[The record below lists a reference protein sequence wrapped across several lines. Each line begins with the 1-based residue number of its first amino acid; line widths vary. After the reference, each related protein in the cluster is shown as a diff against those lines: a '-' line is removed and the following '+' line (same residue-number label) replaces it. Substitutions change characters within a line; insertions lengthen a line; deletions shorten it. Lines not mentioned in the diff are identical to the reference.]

1 MKMMLMKQHN
11 AFHFLKCFLFL
22 NYVFKVKCCKLKAI
36 ASGVLFQYLS
46 LQRRK
51 SYTGL
56 EPSLLPDRCSFS
68 NIWNKKGWKI
78 IQQFYSNKLKCSDSV
93 YSFASHFVYIRDI
106 HDVSIQIFFCNS
118 SALWALF
125 KLNIACFIK

>member
-11 AFHFLKCFLFL
+11 AFHFSKCFLFL

-36 ASGVLFQYLS
+36 AFGVSFQYLS

-56 EPSLLPDRCSFS
+56 EPSLLPDRCSLS
-68 NIWNKKGWKI
+68 NIWNKKDGK
-78 IQQFYSNKLKCSDSV
+78 
-93 YSFASHFVYIRDI
+93 ASSRFTLI
-106 HDVSIQIFFCNS
+106 N
-118 SALWALF
+118 
-125 KLNIACFIK
+125 